1 MILNLSKIKTEAL
14 LLFCKDLILSYK
26 DKDEKLFNIEEE
38 LDNYIN
44 SVSEDILKQI
54 NNVTFDTEHYLKN
67 RKHYRIKA
75 VLIAYNFINDQISK
89 YLAQGSAFNP
99 AMLFLALLA
108 VWFKELDKERT
119 SKEFIYFTLFP
130 YGNVYDKLLINVKDN
145 DFKKINIEM
154 MDIAEKTIFNLDKV
168 SFK

>member
-26 DKDEKLFNIEEE
+26 DKDVKLFNIEEE
-38 LDNYIN
+38 LNNYIN
-44 SVSEDILKQI
+44 SISDDILKQI

-75 VLIAYNFINDQISK
+75 VLMAYNYINDQISK
-89 YLAQGSAFNP
+89 YLSQGSAFNP

-130 YGNVYDKLLINVKDN
+130 YGNVYDKLLINLKDN

-154 MDIAEKTIFNLDKV
+154 MDIAERTILNLDKV